1 MSVRADAQV
10 LIVGSGAGGAVTALE
25 LARAGR
31 DVLMLEEGG
40 AHAIS
45 DYGRTPTTAMRQLYR
60 RRGMTPILGR
70 VPIGYVE
77 GSCLGGSTEINSGFW
92 HRAPRDILLRWK
104 AQYDLAEAGEA
115 DLAPHYAWAE
125 QQLGVGP
132 SVPPWPASTQV
143 FARGVDAMG
152 WSYAE
157 VPRAAPGCR
166 NTNTCASG
174 CPTGAKQGMS
184 RSIVPQAVAAGARV
198 LTGAR
203 VLLLLKRRGRVTGVV
218 ARVIG
223 EGGAEQ
229 IVRIDAGT
237 VFVCAGPTETPAL
250 LQRSGIRYHVGN
262 TLRVHPYLK
271 VAARFEERI
280 DAEKSV
286 LPLLQV
292 KEFGPELSLGGAFFT
307 VGHLAMTLSEN
318 WPQSRRHLD
327 EHRHMGHYYV
337 GVRGSG
343 RGSVRPSV
351 LSPDNTILRYELS
364 DIDLHHLSVGLARLA
379 TLLLAG
385 GATAVHPSVYGLPE
399 IKTEIAATRWLDERL
414 PKSALGLVTVH
425 AFSSC
430 PSGERRDRCAADSY
444 GRVYGFENLYLNDAS
459 ILPDSPGVNPQGTVM
474 AMARRNA
481 LRFAAEGANARRGSA

>member
-1 MSVRADAQV
+1 MIARTGAQV
-10 LIVGSGAGGAVTALE
+10 LVIGSGAGGAVTALE

-31 DVLMLEEGG
+31 EVIVLEEGH
-40 AHAIS
+40 AHDLP
-45 DYGRTPTTAMRQLYR
+45 DYGGPPTLAMRKLYR

-77 GSCLGGSTEINSGFW
+77 GNCLGGSTEINSGFW

-104 AQYDLAEAGEA
+104 AQYGLEDAQES
-115 DLAPHYAWAE
+115 DLAPHYEWAE
-125 QQLGVGP
+125 ALLGVGP
-132 SVPPWPASTQV
+132 AAPPWPPSTRV
-143 FARGVDAMG
+143 FARGIEAMG
-152 WSYAE
+152 WSYEE

-166 NTNTCASG
+166 NTNACASG

-184 RSIVPQAVAAGARV
+184 RRVLPMAVAAGARV
-198 LTGAR
+198 ITGAR
-203 VLLLLKRRGRVTGVV
+203 VLLILRERGRISGVV
-218 ARVIG
+218 ARLEG
-223 EGGAEQ
+223 EDGEAHL
-229 IVRIDAGT
+229 VRIDAGA

-271 VAARFEERI
+271 VAARFTEPI
-280 DAEKSV
+280 DAERTV

-318 WPQSRRHLD
+318 WPANRRHLD
-327 EHRHMGHYYV
+327 EYASIAQYYV

-343 RGSVRPSV
+343 RGAVRPSV
-351 LSPDNTILRYELS
+351 LSPDNTIIRYEIS
-364 DIDLHHLSVGLARLA
+364 EIDIYNLGVGLARLSA
-379 TLLLAG
+379 LLLAG
-385 GATAVHPSVYGLPE
+385 GATAVYPSVHGLPE
-399 IKTEIAATRWLDERL
+399 ITSEVSAARWMDERL
-414 PKSALGLVTVH
+414 PRAALSLVTVH

-430 PSGERRDRCAADSY
+430 PSGERRDRCAADSF
-444 GRVYGFENLYLNDAS
+444 GRVYDFENLYLNDAS

-481 LRFAAEGANARRGSA
+481 QGFVSSNR